1 MNENSHLAVPTF
13 DRDLP
18 APRRR
23 TRTGWERALSDGS
36 WVTCAAPVFR
46 KPDVPVT
53 MRVCKWGHNVPYRE
67 ECPACRAKQE
77 RDYRGKRRE
86 LYARQRAA

>member
-1 MNENSHLAVPTF
+1 MSESQRLSMPSLDTT
-13 DRDLP
+13 LP

-23 TRTGWERALSDGS
+23 TRTGWERWQDGS

-53 MRVCKWGHNVPYRE
+53 MRVCGYGHNVPYRD
-67 ECPACRAKQE
+67 ECRVCRARQE
-77 RDYRGKRRE
+77 RDYRGRRKE